1 MLSEG
6 TCGAA
11 CVGTAGPGA
20 LRRTSLRRRG
30 KRCGRKLIEER
41 EVMNR
46 TKAGFDPRARFN
58 TASIGFRMGLGVAS
72 LCALLALMVATGLAA
87 IYIVK
92 RNSESLIGRDLKV
105 ANTVRQWQ
113 GAVAF
118 NIAMTIQTLS
128 ARSESLRNSAGRRN
142 TELARGIDAMF
153 KEIQSAATTDD
164 LQALVRRA
172 TEHQVEFRRIRAELL
187 LADADLQDVGEE
199 IERQLIPEVLKFIEV
214 STRLREKFDAQV
226 VETTEATRTRVER
239 IAFALAALGVL
250 AIVAGTAVAWRLTVS
265 VTRPIADAVR
275 VADAVAAGDLTV
287 TIDTQR
293 RDEVGRLLRRL
304 HAMRQALHEV
314 VTNVRGG
321 VDFVASASREI
332 AEGNQNL
339 SSRTEQQASSLQQT
353 AASLEQLTGTV
364 RHNAD
369 SARQA
374 SQLAGAASEVAAR
387 GGTVVGQVVATME
400 AISAQSCKIADI
412 IQVIDG
418 IAFQTNILALNA
430 AVEAARAGEQG
441 RGFAVVAAEVR
452 NLAQRSAHAAREI
465 KSLIGTSVEQ
475 VEAGSRLVGEAGAT
489 MGEIVAQVRCVTGL
503 IGEISAATQEQ
514 SGGVGQVN
522 EAVAQLDRMT
532 QQNAALVEQS
542 AAAAGSLKDQ
552 AARLAQAVAVFRLG
566 DAGPGARVTV
576 AGQAAAW

>member
-1 MLSEG
+1 
-6 TCGAA
+6 
-11 CVGTAGPGA
+11 
-20 LRRTSLRRRG
+20 
-30 KRCGRKLIEER
+30 
-41 EVMNR
+41 MNR
-46 TKAGFDPRARFN
+46 NKADPWARFD
-58 TASIGFRMGLGVAS
+58 TASIGFRMSLGVAI
-72 LCALLALMVATGLAA
+72 LCALLALMVATGLSA
-87 IYIVK
+87 IHIVK
-92 RNSESLIGRDLKV
+92 SSSESLIERDLKV

-142 TELARGIDAMF
+142 TELAKGIDAMF
-153 KEIQSAATTDD
+153 KEIQAAAKTEE

-199 IERQLIPEVLKFIEV
+199 IERQLVPEVMKFIEV

-226 VETTEATRTRVER
+226 VETTEATKARVER

-250 AIVAGTAVAWRLTVS
+250 AIVAGVAVAWRLTVS

-275 VADAVAAGDLTV
+275 VADAVATGDLTV
-287 TIDTQR
+287 AIDTQR

-304 HAMRQALHEV
+304 HAMRQALHDV
-314 VTNVRGG
+314 VANVRGG
-321 VDFVASASREI
+321 VDCVASASREI
-332 AEGNQNL
+332 AVGNQNL

-374 SQLAGAASEVAAR
+374 SELAGAASEVAAR
-387 GGTVVGQVVATME
+387 GGTVVGEVVSTME
-400 AISAQSCKIADI
+400 AISAQSHKIADI

-452 NLAQRSAHAAREI
+452 NLAQRSAQAAREI
-465 KSLIGTSVEQ
+465 KGLIGTSVEQ
-475 VEAGSRLVGEAGAT
+475 VEAGSRLVGEAGVT
-489 MGEIVAQVRCVTGL
+489 MGEIVAQVRRVTGL

-514 SGGVGQVN
+514 SSGVGQVN
-522 EAVAQLDRMT
+522 QAVAQLDAMT

-542 AAAAGSLKDQ
+542 AAAAGSLKEQ

-566 DAGPGARVTV
+566 DAKPGASVTA
-576 AGQAAAW
+576 AGQTAAI